1 MTATSVLEAAF
12 AHHAWATI
20 TLIEACQDLSSDQ
33 LQHVV
38 PGTRGPIIQTLAHI
52 VEGDTWDLAMF
63 EGRDLAGVEEPPPEL
78 AALRTAAE
86 RNAARWSSFLST
98 SPQPE
103 EMIVEVDPADGFRRV
118 APIDLRLAAALNHGS
133 DHRSQI
139 CTALTALGLR
149 PPAIDVWTFGVAIGR
164 IEETPGTS

>member
-1 MTATSVLEAAF
+1 MAATPLLESAF

-20 TLIEACQDLSSDQ
+20 TLIEACEDLSPEA

-52 VEGDTWDLAMF
+52 VDGDTWDLDLF
-63 EGRDLAGVEEPPPEL
+63 DGRSLAEAAEAGLEL
-78 AALRTAAE
+78 SALRAAAE

-98 SPQPE
+98 SPDPGA
-103 EMIVEVDPADGFRRV
+103 MVTEVDPADGFRRV
-118 APIDLRLAAALNHGS
+118 APIDLRLAAALSHGS

-139 CTALTALGLR
+139 CTALSTLGVR
-149 PPAIDVWTFGVAIGR
+149 PPAIDVWTFGVGIGR